1 MHNFQLLL
9 FFDDIL
15 SPFEF
20 FPVLFILFETFRFL
34 VKYSAVM
41 VLPISFRH
49 FLSVLLY
56 MWSSEYAT
64 YYSFYFLTFHV
75 LNLET

>member
-20 FPVLFILFETFRFL
+20 FPVLFILLETFRFL

-41 VLPISFRH
+41 VLPIYFRH

-56 MWSSEYAT
+56 MRSSEYAT
-64 YYSFYFLTFHV
+64 IPFIF
-75 LNLET
+75 